1 MDPRA
6 LRGIR
11 TLAVI
16 LSLVFV
22 STPGALAQAAN
33 PVGEWNLQSDAQGTI
48 TKFTLTITKVGE
60 ALKGKVVSE
69 AYGTQDLTD
78 LKVENGTVTFTR
90 NLDLGGQAIPMAFK
104 GKIEGDKMTG
114 AYTVQEFEIPVTGT
128 RKTLAPA
135 AGAPA
140 K

>member
-1 MDPRA
+1 MNRRFVA
-6 LRGIR
+6 GIR
-11 TLAVI
+11 TLAI
-16 LSLVFV
+16 VFTFTIV
-22 STPGALAQAAN
+22 AMAQAAN

-48 TKFTLTITKVGE
+48 TKFTLTITKVGDV
-60 ALKGKVVSE
+60 LKGKVVSE

-78 LKVENGTVTFTR
+78 PKVENGTVTFTR
-90 NLDLGGQAIPMAFK
+90 NLDLGGTAVPMAFK
-104 GKIEGDKMTG
+104 GKIEGDKMMG

-135 AGAPA
+135 PA

>member
-1 MDPRA
+1 MDPRVV
-6 LRGIR
+6 RGVR
-11 TLAVI
+11 TLAII
-16 LSLVFV
+16 LPLVFV
-22 STPGALAQAAN
+22 STLGALAQAAN
-33 PVGEWNLQSDAQGTI
+33 PVGEWNLQSDAQGQI

-69 AYGTQDLTD
+69 AYGAQDLTD
-78 LKVENGTVTFTR
+78 LKVEKDTVTFTR
-90 NLDLGGQAIPMAFK
+90 NLDLGGQTIPMAFK

-135 AGAPA
+135 AGATA